1 LAVRKVRHALCSPYY
16 DADAYSTIAAE
27 FDVWTNQLRVLER
40 IYQINDSILV
50 LLNQQLE

>member
-1 LAVRKVRHALCSPYY
+1 MTVRKARHALCSPYY
-16 DADAYSTIAAE
+16 DADTHATIATE